1 MRHKPAHLHLSHS
14 APEGAPLEVTAEPT
28 GPKAVV
34 VGWQAPRTDEQNGR
48 LLSYTLEYSINGSLD
63 AVQEISVPVDSS
75 GGGNQ
80 ERVVEG
86 LQPYTTYQFRVRAV
100 NEVGEGPFSN
110 PVVIITLQDGKWTC
124 QTMHGECN
132 LGMLCPSFSSS
143 WSYGVSQCNHSVI
156 QCDHPHL
163 DSAPFP

>member
-1 MRHKPAHLHLSHS
+1 M
-14 APEGAPLEVTAEPT
+14 
-28 GPKAVV
+28 
-34 VGWQAPRTDEQNGR
+34 DEQNGR
-48 LLSYTLEYSINGSLD
+48 LLSYTLEYSISGSPD

-110 PVVIITLQDGKWTC
+110 PVVITTLEDGK
-124 QTMHGECN
+124 
-132 LGMLCPSFSSS
+132 
-143 WSYGVSQCNHSVI
+143 
-156 QCDHPHL
+156 L
-163 DSAPFP
+163 DLTAHAW